1 MHSENV
7 VSIELLLDPATEAA
21 IRAEWEALA
30 EAGLSSLAAHTAESN
45 RPHVTLLA
53 RRSLPPLPDLTSPR
67 PPFAVTL
74 GAPLLF
80 GGGDRRVLARSVV
93 PTAALLRLHADVH
106 GAAGEDEDLPHTAAG
121 DWTPHVTLARRVRL
135 ADIAA
140 VLPLIGGEIRGR
152 AGRLRRWDKRSATV
166 TDLGG
171 FDGRNENA
179 GIPGDDDPVN
189 AS

>member
-1 MHSENV
+1 MRDAEAMHSENV

-21 IRAEWEALA
+21 IPAEWNALA

-53 RRSLPPLPDLTSPR
+53 RR
-67 PPFAVTL
+67 
-74 GAPLLF
+74 
-80 GGGDRRVLARSVV
+80 VLARSVV

-106 GAAGEDEDLPHTAAG
+106 GAAGEGEDLPHTAAG
-121 DWTPHVTLARRVRL
+121 RWTPHVTLARRVRL

-171 FDGRNENA
+171 FDGRTENA
-179 GIPGDDDPVN
+179 GVPGDDDPVN
-189 AS
+189 AR